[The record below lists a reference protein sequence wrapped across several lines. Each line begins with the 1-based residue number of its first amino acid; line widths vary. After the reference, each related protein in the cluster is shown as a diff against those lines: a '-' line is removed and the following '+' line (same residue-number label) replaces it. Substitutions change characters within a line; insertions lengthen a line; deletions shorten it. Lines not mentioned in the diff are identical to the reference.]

1 MDPSYS
7 FSSNAELPAAAIQC
21 RGCGRSLPHSSF
33 HASAVKRGGGGRF
46 RCKGCKKC
54 ENQRYFAAR
63 RSVHLASEIRR
74 RERKASCDESGE
86 HVSPALI
93 EAVLRR
99 WGARCFVTGEGRA
112 VLTLIRARADRPWGC
127 DNAVPVTRRVAR
139 RLKGLLPTS
148 LHAEFDRRLRLASEQ
163 EQDGAAGVGGGAFA
177 PAASGAAAARLAV
190 PPAARGGD
198 PASSTAAPIL
208 DE

>member
-21 RGCGRSLPHSSF
+21 RGCGRSLPQSSF

-86 HVSPALI
+86 HVRRPALI

-99 WGARCFVTGEGRA
+99 WGGARCFVTGGKG
-112 VLTLIRARADRPWGC
+112 VLCSNFDTRARRP
-127 DNAVPVTRRVAR
+127 PV
-139 RLKGLLPTS
+139 GM
-148 LHAEFDRRLRLASEQ
+148 
-163 EQDGAAGVGGGAFA
+163 
-177 PAASGAAAARLAV
+177 
-190 PPAARGGD
+190 
-198 PASSTAAPIL
+198 
-208 DE
+208 